1 MKKLV
6 VFLLVLA
13 LSFSLFAGD
22 VHFVFGDIKQ
32 HSDILA
38 GFIPSYALLGVGYYL
53 PPIIEGNTTDLRL
66 LVGEGYTQRLLWLD
80 EDSGENN
87 FDNGVWDKSSALR
100 FNVWDNEVSLRFLQ
114 GFFRSNVG
122 DKDLLTLTLSLNGRY
137 ERYYSSSKF
146 LFMNIKGNLDSIIAE
161 DYSGAIYPE
170 LNGRK
175 DFLGLEFGANL
186 KLDMMEDT
194 LHTNNGLLVK
204 LDFKFGPSALN
215 NLASGHAQY
224 FALTLN
230 AVGAKTLLNVTNES
244 GDSMF
249 SVTVADRAYASYAS
263 GDAVPS
269 FVSGP
274 VSLGRNVRG
283 FNTYTYATEFSVV
296 NNFDVR
302 LAGPDVGIKKV
313 APRINFFVD
322 CGYGW
327 GKVFNTSRY
336 EKNFLASCGVQATV
350 SFFDFIDL
358 GYEVNYILVDR
369 NKYTQPGK
377 VTTNVTFFLDF

>member
-6 VFLLVLA
+6 VFLLVLVFS
-13 LSFSLFAGD
+13 LSLFAGD

-53 PPIIEGNTTDLRL
+53 PSFIEGNTTDIRL
-66 LVGEGYTQRLLWLD
+66 LVGEGYTQRLMWLD
-80 EDSGENN
+80 EESGENN
-87 FDNGVWDKSSALR
+87 FDNGVWDKASALR
-100 FNVWDNEVSLRFLQ
+100 FNVWHNEVSLKFLQ
-114 GFFRSNVG
+114 GFLKSNVG
-122 DKDLLTLTLSLNGRY
+122 QKDLLTLTLGLNGRY

-146 LFMNIKGNLDSIIAE
+146 LFMNISGNLDSVIAA
-161 DYSGAIYPE
+161 DYCGGIYPE
-170 LNGRK
+170 LNGCR
-175 DFLGLEFGANL
+175 DFLGLEFNVNL

-194 LHTNNGLLVK
+194 LHTNNGFLLK
-204 LDFKFGPSALN
+204 LDFKSGPDFMN
-215 NLASGHAQY
+215 NFAKGHAAY
-224 FALTLN
+224 YSLTLT
-230 AVGAKTLLNVTNES
+230 AVGAKTLWNIENRAGES
-244 GDSMF
+244 LF
-249 SVTVADRAYASYAS
+249 SVSVVDRAYASHTS

-283 FNTYTYATEFSVV
+283 FNTYTYATENTVV
-296 NNFDVR
+296 NSFDIR
-302 LAGPDVGIKKV
+302 LAGPDAGIEKV
-313 APRINFFVD
+313 APRVNLFFD

-327 GKVFNTSRY
+327 GMVFNTSRC

-358 GYEVNYILVDR
+358 GYEVNYILVDK

>member
-100 FNVWDNEVSLRFLQ
+100 FNVWNNEVSLRFLQ

-313 APRINFFVD
+313 APRVNFFVD

>member
-100 FNVWDNEVSLRFLQ
+100 VNVWDNEVSLRFLQ

-302 LAGPDVGIKKV
+302 LAGPDVGINKV
-313 APRINFFVD
+313 APRVNFFVD

>member
-1 MKKLV
+1 MKKLI

-13 LSFSLFAGD
+13 LGLGAFAGD
-22 VHFVFGDIKQ
+22 VHFVFGDLKQ

-38 GFIPSYALLGVGYYL
+38 GFMPSYVLVGVGYYL
-53 PPIIEGNTTDLRL
+53 PPVIEGNTTDLRL
-66 LVGEGYTQRLLWLD
+66 LVGEGYTQRLMWLD
-80 EDSGENN
+80 EENGENN

-114 GFFRSNVG
+114 GFFKSNVG

-146 LFMNIKGNLDSIIAE
+146 LFMNIKGNLDSVIAE
-161 DYSGAIYPE
+161 DYSGSVYPE
-170 LNGRK
+170 LNGRR
-175 DFLGLEFGANL
+175 DFLGLEFGVNL

-194 LHTNNGLLVK
+194 LHTNNGFLLK
-204 LDFKFGPSALN
+204 LDFKSGPEALN
-215 NLASGHAQY
+215 RFASGHAAY
-224 FALTLN
+224 YSLTFT
-230 AVGAKTLLNVTNES
+230 AVGAKTLLNVENRDGS
-244 GDSMF
+244 SVF
-249 SVTVADRAYASYAS
+249 SVSVVDRAYASHTS
-263 GDAVPS
+263 GESVPS

-283 FNTYTYATEFSVV
+283 FNTYTYATENTVV
-296 NNFDVR
+296 NSFDIR
-302 LAGPDVGIKKV
+302 LAGPDVGMKKV
-313 APRINFFVD
+313 APRVNFFVD

-327 GKVFNTSRY
+327 GRVFNTQRY

-358 GYEVNYILVDR
+358 GYEVNYILVDK

>member
-230 AVGAKTLLNVTNES
+230 AVGAKTLFNVTNES

-283 FNTYTYATEFSVV
+283 FNAYTYATEFSVV